1 MGCVDGY
8 KGDKCDTECGK
19 GTYGKNCLKKCSP
32 NCGGRNRACS
42 SVDGSCM
49 IGCAYGYQGAL
60 CDAVV
65 IPSQEPK
72 VKADSGID
80 GATVAAILVL
90 VAIFVLFLGFVV
102 GANYIDIVEKTSPKE
117 ESTTCESSSDSSE
130 TCSEV

>member
-1 MGCVDGY
+1 
-8 KGDKCDTECGK
+8 
-19 GTYGKNCLKKCSP
+19 
-32 NCGGRNRACS
+32 
-42 SVDGSCM
+42 M